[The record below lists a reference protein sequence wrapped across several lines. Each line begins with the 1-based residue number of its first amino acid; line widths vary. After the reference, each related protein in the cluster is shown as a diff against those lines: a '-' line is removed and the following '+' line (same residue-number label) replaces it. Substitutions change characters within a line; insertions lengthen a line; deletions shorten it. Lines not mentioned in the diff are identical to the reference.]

1 MPSRLCMLFRPQGAL
16 HCPPIAPLLLG
27 STANRNA
34 SRIGDEPYTLGLFDT
49 AGQED
54 YDRLRP
60 LSYPQTDV
68 FLVCFSVTSPASFE
82 NVREKWFPEVHHH
95 CPGVPCLIVGTQV
108 DLRED
113 QQVVSKLA
121 GQRMVPVKREDG
133 ERMAKEL
140 GAVKYVECSALTQ
153 YKLKDVFD
161 EVSFLFA
168 QPRRAIN
175 ARLSRVKLL
184 PFSIRTK
191 LTLPRLLSRRLNHPR
206 PRTARAPNI
215 NARFFNRAFEDMAF
229 VVVEIGPQLAW
240 GDRLIIRKQGI
251 WTTTYEPTQVISI
264 QPIPHAPVAPDIR
277 ATNDTQPTR
286 ETREVLKTRPLR
298 AHLLAHARFYCYHLH
313 RLRHK
318 LETHGQHY
326 TRA

>member
-1 MPSRLCMLFRPQGAL
+1 MGAL
-16 HCPPIAPLLLG
+16 PLPRELLVKFTRLPPEGLPL
-27 STANRNA
+27 TA

-113 QQVVSKLA
+113 NAVKDKLSK
-121 GQRMVPVKREDG
+121 QRMTPVKREDG
-133 ERMAKEL
+133 ERMAREL

-161 EVSFLFA
+161 EVSQIQAEGFGPALTTS
-168 QPRRAIN
+168 QAIV
-175 ARLSRVKLL
+175 AALE
-184 PFSIRTK
+184 PPAT
-191 LTLPRLLSRRLNHPR
+191 
-206 PRTARAPNI
+206 
-215 NARFFNRAFEDMAF
+215 
-229 VVVEIGPQLAW
+229 
-240 GDRLIIRKQGI
+240 RKEGGKKKEKKCCI
-251 WTTTYEPTQVISI
+251 
-264 QPIPHAPVAPDIR
+264 
-277 ATNDTQPTR
+277 
-286 ETREVLKTRPLR
+286 L
-298 AHLLAHARFYCYHLH
+298 
-313 RLRHK
+313 
-318 LETHGQHY
+318 
-326 TRA
+326 